1 MGETDREL
9 GVKDKVL
16 AEYILD
22 LAKSS
27 RGVNQ
32 FHDKLNENGQAD
44 ELGIDLINSIY
55 ALVTR
60 LLPHAFARGKNGK
73 EEPVHDAEERKYIS
87 SGMHQDLDKIQEPVA
102 TAKADPGNRSASES
116 EEKEEKKEELAKQ
129 FPGLAIANKVN
140 KEEIELDL
148 DFDNMFTEE

>member
-1 MGETDREL
+1 MGETEREL
-9 GVKDKVL
+9 GIKDKIL

-27 RGVNQ
+27 RGANQ

-60 LLPHAFARGKNGK
+60 LLPHAFVRGKN
-73 EEPVHDAEERKYIS
+73 
-87 SGMHQDLDKIQEPVA
+87 
-102 TAKADPGNRSASES
+102 
-116 EEKEEKKEELAKQ
+116 EK
-129 FPGLAIANKVN
+129 
-140 KEEIELDL
+140 
-148 DFDNMFTEE
+148 

>member
-9 GVKDKVL
+9 GVKDKIL

-27 RGVNQ
+27 HGVKE
-32 FHDKLNENGQAD
+32 FIDKLNENGSAD

-60 LLPHAFARGKNGK
+60 LLPHAFARSADIDAPLKAPEVKKYVSSGVHEDLDQTK
-73 EEPVHDAEERKYIS
+73 EPQKVVKKDQDAEEEY
-87 SGMHQDLDKIQEPVA
+87 
-102 TAKADPGNRSASES
+102 N
-116 EEKEEKKEELAKQ
+116 
-129 FPGLAIANKVN
+129 
-140 KEEIELDL
+140 
-148 DFDNMFTEE
+148 

>member
-32 FHDKLNENGQAD
+32 FIDKLNENGSAD
-44 ELGIDLINSIY
+44 ELGVDLINSIY

-60 LLPHAFARGKNGK
+60 LLPHAFERGTGK
-73 EEPVHDAEERKYIS
+73 DAPV
-87 SGMHQDLDKIQEPVA
+87 
-102 TAKADPGNRSASES
+102 KAP
-116 EEKEEKKEELAKQ
+116 EEKKYVSSGVREDLDQTKLPEKSAEKNPADESEQ
-129 FPGLAIANKVN
+129 GD
-140 KEEIELDL
+140 KEE
-148 DFDNMFTEE
+148 